1 MEDGKEKVISLA
13 VTAGFHII
21 IILLLLVLYLDPV
34 LPKRVSEELGG
45 IPVMFGNVPDAFGD
59 DEPSGRGTG
68 GEGNQVTTG
77 RNVVEEPTPMV
88 GRTPQAAKPSAVSE
102 TVRTQDFEE
111 TAAIKKQA
119 DEAKKRQDA
128 EAAESRRRT
137 EEAERVAR
145 DEAQKKG
152 QINNLMG
159 SAFGNGEGS
168 GSRGNTSGTGTQGV
182 PTGNAS
188 YGATSGTGGWGS
200 YALGGRSL
208 GRGGLV
214 KPSYSVDDYG
224 TVVVDILVNP
234 KGEVVEASIG
244 KGTNTPSAEL
254 RNEALRAAKR
264 TKFNEVSSVINQKG
278 TITYKFNLN

>member
-1 MEDGKEKVISLA
+1 MEDGKERIISLA
-13 VTAGFHII
+13 ATAGFHII
-21 IILLLLVLYLDPV
+21 IILLLLILYLDPV
-34 LPKRVSEELGG
+34 LPTRVSEDMGG
-45 IPVMFGNVPDAFGD
+45 VPVMFGNVPDALGD
-59 DEPSGRGTG
+59 DEPFGRGTG
-68 GEGNQVTTG
+68 GEGNQETTG
-77 RNVVEEPTPMV
+77 RNVVEDPTPMV
-88 GRTPQAAKPSAVSE
+88 GRTPQAAAPSKNTE
-102 TVRTQDFEE
+102 TVTTQDFEE
-111 TAAIKKQA
+111 TVAIKKQA

-128 EAAESRRRT
+128 ETAEAKKRQAET
-137 EEAERVAR
+137 ERIAR

-159 SAFGNGEGS
+159 SAFGNGTGS
-168 GSRGNTSGTGTQGV
+168 GSRGNTTGTGTQGV

-200 YALGGRSL
+200 YALGGRTP

-224 TVVVDILVNP
+224 TVVVEILVNP
-234 KGEVVEASIG
+234 KGDVVEASIG

-264 TKFNEVSSVINQKG
+264 TKFNEVSSVTNQKG